1 MLPQYVKLFIIFFLG
16 WQKGRKVKS
25 LAIEHYTFTTDKSKV
40 QRLDTDIAN
49 LTAES
54 LNIWLI
60 NFVEELSKE
69 DNKRYPPRLLYSAV
83 FSAIS

>member
-1 MLPQYVKLFIIFFLG
+1 MLPQYVKLFIIFFVG

-49 LTAES
+49 MTAES

-60 NFVEELSKE
+60 NLSK
-69 DNKRYPPRLLYSAV
+69 NCPKRIIKGILPDCCTVLCSVR
-83 FSAIS
+83 